1 MSLNILSRARRTI
14 GLRLTLWYLVVFA
27 ISSGMFFALS
37 YASLT
42 RSLHRQDREV
52 IQAELEDYVTK
63 YQEGGV
69 DKLRKEMEENKVE
82 EHVSGEDFFL
92 VRLTGPGERT
102 VFLNI
107 PEQSVTFDLAAFDRS
122 NAEKTPRWSYL
133 TSMDNKV
140 SYELLSHPLAD
151 GYLLQVGKSIQKR
164 REFLAHF
171 RRVFAD
177 IMIPVILL
185 GLGGGIFLTVRTL
198 RPIHE
203 LIRALRVI
211 IQTGKTDARVPAN
224 PRGDEL
230 DELSQLFNTMLDRI
244 NALINGMKE
253 GLDNVAHDLR
263 TPMTRFRGIAEQA
276 LQSKQ
281 NTDLLREALGDCV
294 EEADRILIMLNTLMD
309 ISEAETGAMK
319 LSLEKVNVAEVIRE
333 VVDLY
338 ENIAEDKHL
347 SVHMTVSNDQ
357 YMAGDRNRLRQI
369 FANLLDNAIKYTP
382 RDGRID
388 IDAVQHNRQID
399 VSVKDTGIGIPPNEL
414 SRIWDRLYRGDKSRS
429 QRGLG
434 LGLSLV
440 KAMVQAHGG
449 EVDVSSVPGVGSRFV
464 IRIPEKL

>member
-1 MSLNILSRARRTI
+1 MSSNLLSRARRTI
-14 GLRLTLWYLVVFA
+14 GLRLTLWYLAVFA
-27 ISSGMFFALS
+27 VSFGTFFALA
-37 YASLT
+37 YASLS

-52 IQAELEDYVTK
+52 IQEELDDYVNK
-63 YQEGGV
+63 YREGGI
-69 DKLRKEMEENKVE
+69 DELRKEMEENGVA
-82 EHVSGEDFFL
+82 EHVSGDDFFL
-92 VRLTGPGERT
+92 VRLTGPEKST

-107 PEQSVTFDLAAFDRS
+107 PEDSDSFDQTAFDRGTAAQRS
-122 NAEKTPRWSYL
+122 RWSYL
-133 TSMDNKV
+133 TSMDHKV
-140 SYELLSHPLAD
+140 IYEILSHPLD
-151 GYLLQVGKSIQKR
+151 NGYLLQVGKSVQKR
-164 REFLAHF
+164 RAFLAHF
-171 RRVFAD
+171 RQVIAD

-185 GLGGGIFLTVRTL
+185 GLGGGVFLTVRTL

-203 LIRALRVI
+203 LIHAIRTI
-211 IQTGKTDARVPAN
+211 IQTGKTDGRVPTK

-263 TPMTRFRGIAEQA
+263 TPMTRFRGIAEMA

-281 NTDLLREALGDCV
+281 DGELIREALTDCV
-294 EEADRILIMLNTLMD
+294 EEADRILTMLNTLMD
-309 ISEAETGAMK
+309 ISEAETGVMK
-319 LSLEKVNVAEVIRE
+319 LTLEKINIAELIRE
-333 VVDLY
+333 VVELY
-338 ENIAEDKHL
+338 ENVAEDKHL
-347 SVHMTVSNDQ
+347 SVHVNVPDNL
-357 YMAGDRNRLRQI
+357 YVDGDRNRLRQI
-369 FANLLDNAIKYTP
+369 FANLLDNAIKYMP
-382 RDGRID
+382 RDGDID
-388 IDAVQHNRQID
+388 IDAIQHNRHIA

-440 KAMVQAHGG
+440 KAIVKAHGG